1 MIKMLDW
8 ELFEKILKKPLQE
21 IIDLT
26 TGDWKKGICKDKKK
40 FFDKEALLRALREKI
55 NGKN

>member
-1 MIKMLDW
+1 MLDW
-8 ELFEKILKKPLQE
+8 ELLEKILKKPLQE
-21 IIDLT
+21 IVDLA

-40 FFDKEALLRALREKI
+40 FFDKETILKALREKI

>member
-1 MIKMLDW
+1 MLDW

-21 IIDLT
+21 LVDLV

-40 FFDKEALLRALREKI
+40 FFDKEALLKALREKI